1 MNMRTIFVVMAVCC
15 CVPNLSYS
23 EVTRTFGTS
32 AEFDGPNTYVPE
44 VELTCNGGVPL
55 IQTAP
60 AGTTFTVMY
69 LNEDDVC
76 SVVQLPVEG
85 YSTSYLAD
93 GIPSDDECLF
103 LISNSIDHHECHM
116 INTQEGPTKPAPQHG
131 SINGYESVEKWGRIP
146 SFSSGI
152 VEAHCSEGKT
162 ILGGGYALLSGGD
175 WTLVSLGPSP
185 DGKGYF
191 LEMAS
196 NGEEP
201 QEVLVTAICANVKL
215 KSN

>member
-1 MNMRTIFVVMAVCC
+1 MKMRTLADVNILG
-15 CVPNLSYS
+15 CVPSLSYS
-23 EVTRTFGTS
+23 QATKTLATS
-32 AEFDGPNTYVPE
+32 AQFDGLYTYVPD
-44 VELTCNGGVPL
+44 VHITCKGGTPL
-55 IQTAP
+55 SQPAP
-60 AGTTFTVMY
+60 AGATFTVNNLFEGY
-69 LNEDDVC
+69 VC
-76 SVVQLPVEG
+76 AVEQSQVEG

-93 GIPSDDECLF
+93 GIPSDENCF
-103 LISNSIDHHECHM
+103 FQISDSIDHHECHM
-116 INTQEGPTKPAPQHG
+116 LNTLEGRIKPSPQHG

-162 ILGGGYALLSGGD
+162 VLGGGYSLLSGGD

-185 DGKGYF
+185 DGEGYF
-191 LEMAS
+191 LEMSS

-215 KSN
+215 KSQ